1 MRFVP
6 SACRQY
12 LWVCASTCG
21 AIRNPTLAWSC
32 WGPASQSNCPRG
44 TGRKTCSPGCV
55 NPDDLEVVNSSKL
68 TAVPDCNGVRFCR
81 VCNEFLPICAFP
93 TGQRRYTC
101 KTHLWMRVGIKA
113 QKKLFAKPRKK
124 LLSSIWNSCYKDGQ
138 RLARCLGLGARDL
151 SPTLTQADIGSMLDA
166 GADALGPQSSPQRSQ
181 VGVDQ
186 MTVMPINLMA
196 PLSTENAAFVTKA
209 ERQRLFAKLRS
220 VQMFLKAKPSEDK
233 PVEACR
239 EQLESVW
246 RRHVESVSILP
257 RMNRYASALA
267 RGRGF

>member
-1 MRFVP
+1 MSEASP
-6 SACRQY
+6 TACSSSSSKY
-12 LWVCASTCG
+12 THFAAKDSDSDSEVEESG
-21 AIRNPTLAWSC
+21 S
-32 WGPASQSNCPRG
+32 G
-44 TGRKTCSPGCV
+44 
-55 NPDDLEVVNSSKL
+55 NPDEVVNSSKL

-113 QKKLFAKPRKK
+113 QKKLLAKPGKK

-166 GADALGPQSSPQRSQ
+166 GAALEPPRSQ
-181 VGVDQ
+181 LGVDTFDQ
-186 MTVMPINLMA
+186 MALLPINLTA
-196 PLSTENAAFVTKA
+196 PLSTENAALVTKD

-220 VQMFLKAKPSEDK
+220 VQKFLKAKKARASPWMHT
-233 PVEACR
+233 
-239 EQLESVW
+239 ES
-246 RRHVESVSILP
+246 R
-257 RMNRYASALA
+257 
-267 RGRGF
+267 